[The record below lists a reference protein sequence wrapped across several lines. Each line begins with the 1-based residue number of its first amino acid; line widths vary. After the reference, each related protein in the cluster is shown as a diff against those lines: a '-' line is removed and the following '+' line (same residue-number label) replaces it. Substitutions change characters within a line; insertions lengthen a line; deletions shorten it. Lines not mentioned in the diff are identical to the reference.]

1 MIKFENEHTVRKF
14 MISKGEEEFHN
25 RYSEAVIDIK
35 SQFGK
40 KYTMIIDGEDV
51 KSAKTFVHISPIDTR
66 IILGYFPNGNTGH
79 AGVAIKAAKRSFIE
93 EWKKTDY
100 KYRIQICK
108 AAADIIANRKFEL
121 AAWIS
126 YENGKNRYEAIADV
140 DEAIDFIRYYSEEIQ
155 RSNGFTVETNK
166 AESNEESKSVM
177 KPYGV
182 WGVITPFN
190 FPAAILIG
198 MSIGALITGNTVVLK
213 PASDA
218 PIIGYKFAEIM
229 KEAGLPA
236 GVLNFITGSGSKIG
250 KTIVGSEDVAG
261 IVFTGSREI
270 GYKITKEFSKV
281 KPRLVIAEL
290 GGKNPVIVTENADL
304 DKAIEGILKAAFG
317 YSGQKC
323 SACSR
328 VYVQKSIKDKF
339 LERLVE
345 RTKNLSIGNPL
356 ESNIFLGP
364 LINSNAYKNY
374 QKYAELAFRDGT
386 VLIGG
391 STKKD
396 GNFKYGYYVEP
407 TIVDSL
413 PKNHRL
419 FKEEL
424 FMPILC
430 LADYE
435 LFDEALQLCNQ
446 SEYGLTARIYSNKK
460 QEVERFLDN
469 IEAGVVYVN
478 RDISATTGAI
488 VGSQSFGGW
497 KDSGTT
503 GKGAGGPY
511 YLTQFMREQSQTC
524 VE

>member
-79 AGVAIKAAKRSFIE
+79 VRAAIKAAKRSFIE

-121 AAWIS
+121 AAWLS

-166 AESNEESKSVM
+166 AESNEESKNVM

-198 MSIGALITGNTVVLK
+198 MSIGALITGNTIVLK
-213 PASDA
+213 PSSDA

-290 GGKNPVIVTENADL
+290 GGKN
-304 DKAIEGILKAAFG
+304 
-317 YSGQKC
+317 
-323 SACSR
+323 
-328 VYVQKSIKDKF
+328 
-339 LERLVE
+339 
-345 RTKNLSIGNPL
+345 
-356 ESNIFLGP
+356 
-364 LINSNAYKNY
+364 
-374 QKYAELAFRDGT
+374 
-386 VLIGG
+386 
-391 STKKD
+391 
-396 GNFKYGYYVEP
+396 
-407 TIVDSL
+407 
-413 PKNHRL
+413 
-419 FKEEL
+419 
-424 FMPILC
+424 
-430 LADYE
+430 
-435 LFDEALQLCNQ
+435 
-446 SEYGLTARIYSNKK
+446 
-460 QEVERFLDN
+460 
-469 IEAGVVYVN
+469 
-478 RDISATTGAI
+478 
-488 VGSQSFGGW
+488 
-497 KDSGTT
+497 
-503 GKGAGGPY
+503 
-511 YLTQFMREQSQTC
+511 
-524 VE
+524 

>member
-14 MISKGEEEFHN
+14 MISKRGEEFHN

-79 AGVAIKAAKRSFIE
+79 VRAAIKAAKRSFIE

-121 AAWIS
+121 AAWLS

-166 AESNEESKSVM
+166 AESNEESKNVM

-182 WGVITPFN
+182 WGVIAPFN

-198 MSIGALITGNTVVLK
+198 MSIGALITGNTIVLK
-213 PASDA
+213 PSSDA

-304 DKAIEGILKAAFG
+304 DKAIEGILKATFG
-317 YSGQKC
+317 YTGQKC

-339 LERLVE
+339 VERLVE

-364 LINSNAYKNY
+364 LINSTAYKDY
-374 QKYAELAFRDGT
+374 QKYTELAFRDGT

-391 STKKD
+391 STKRNGD
-396 GNFKYGYYVEP
+396 FKYGYYVEP

-419 FKEEL
+419 FREEL

-430 LADYE
+430 LADYDQ
-435 LFDEALQLCNQ
+435 FDEALGLCNQ
-446 SEYGLTARIYSNKK
+446 PEYGLTAGIYSNKK

>member
-1 MIKFENEHTVRKF
+1 
-14 MISKGEEEFHN
+14 
-25 RYSEAVIDIK
+25 
-35 SQFGK
+35 
-40 KYTMIIDGEDV
+40 
-51 KSAKTFVHISPIDTR
+51 
-66 IILGYFPNGNTGH
+66 
-79 AGVAIKAAKRSFIE
+79 
-93 EWKKTDY
+93 
-100 KYRIQICK
+100 
-108 AAADIIANRKFEL
+108 
-121 AAWIS
+121 
-126 YENGKNRYEAIADV
+126 
-140 DEAIDFIRYYSEEIQ
+140 
-155 RSNGFTVETNK
+155 
-166 AESNEESKSVM
+166 
-177 KPYGV
+177 
-182 WGVITPFN
+182 
-190 FPAAILIG
+190 
-198 MSIGALITGNTVVLK
+198 
-213 PASDA
+213 
-218 PIIGYKFAEIM
+218 M

-236 GVLNFITGSGSKIG
+236 GVLNFITGSASKIG
-250 KTIVGSEDVAG
+250 KTIVDSEDVAG

-339 LERLVE
+339 VERLVE

-356 ESNIFLGP
+356 ESNIFIGP

-374 QKYAELAFRDGT
+374 QKYTEVAFRDGT

-396 GNFKYGYYVEP
+396 GDFKYGYYVEP

-419 FKEEL
+419 FREEL

-430 LADYE
+430 VADYDQ
-435 LFDEALQLCNQ
+435 FDEALGLCNQ
-446 SEYGLTARIYSNKK
+446 PEYGLTAGIYSNKK

>member
-1 MIKFENEHTVRKF
+1 MIKFENEYTVRKF

-79 AGVAIKAAKRSFIE
+79 AGAAIKAAKRSFIE

-166 AESNEESKSVM
+166 AESNEESISVM

-198 MSIGALITGNTVVLK
+198 MSIGALITGN
-213 PASDA
+213 
-218 PIIGYKFAEIM
+218 
-229 KEAGLPA
+229 
-236 GVLNFITGSGSKIG
+236 
-250 KTIVGSEDVAG
+250 
-261 IVFTGSREI
+261 
-270 GYKITKEFSKV
+270 
-281 KPRLVIAEL
+281 
-290 GGKNPVIVTENADL
+290 PVIVTENADI
-304 DKAIEGILKAAFG
+304 DKAVEGVLKAAFG

-328 VYVQKSIKDKF
+328 LYIHRDIKRVF
-339 LERLVE
+339 MERLVH
-345 RTKNLSIGNPL
+345 RTKNLPVGNPL
-356 ESNIFLGP
+356 EPNVFMGP
-364 LINSNAYKNY
+364 LINSKAYNKY
-374 QKYAELAFRDGT
+374 QKFSKIAFRDGS
-386 VLIGG
+386 VLVGG
-391 STKKD
+391 AVRD
-396 GNFKYGYYVEP
+396 NDDFKHGYYAEP
-407 TIVDSL
+407 TIVDGL

-424 FMPILC
+424 FVPILC
-430 LADYE
+430 VAEYDKYNDVLN
-435 LFDEALQLCNQ
+435 LCND
-446 SEYGLTARIYSNKK
+446 SEYGLTAGIYSNKK
-460 QEVERFLDN
+460 DEIESFLD
-469 IEAGVVYVN
+469 IVDAGVIYIN
-478 RDISATTGAI
+478 RYGSATTGAM
-488 VGSQSFGGW
+488 VGCQPFGGW
-497 KDSGTT
+497 KASGTT
-503 GKGAGGPY
+503 GKGTGGPY
-511 YLTQFMREQSQTC
+511 YLMQFLREQSQTIAG
-524 VE
+524 